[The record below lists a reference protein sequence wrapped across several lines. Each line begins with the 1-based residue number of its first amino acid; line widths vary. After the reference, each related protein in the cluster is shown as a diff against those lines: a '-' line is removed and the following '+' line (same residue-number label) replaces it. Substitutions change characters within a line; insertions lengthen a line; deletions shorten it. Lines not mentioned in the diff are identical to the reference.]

1 MEGSWPVMFGGRE
14 IGSLRA
20 HERGAMTVFE
30 AEAADPGGVLRLSVY
45 GGGREGYLG
54 VMSPAG
60 EGRVALRRSLSRA
73 ALRGFP
79 ERIEYAAPSG
89 EAAPAPEPEP
99 EEGEPLEPE
108 EQESDG
114 AVMEP
119 ASLTTEELEHMAV
132 VKLRAVARQ
141 IGLTSMTRKEIR
153 FAKKEEL
160 LAAITAFLAEQN
172 N

>member
-54 VMSPAG
+54 VMSPSG

-89 EAAPAPEPEP
+89 EAAPAPEPEKPAP
-99 EEGEPLEPE
+99 EPVSEPE
-108 EQESDG
+108 PEPEPEDG
-114 AVMEP
+114 LIWYSSPDGTLSAHDGRRLLVALP
-119 ASLTTEELEHMAV
+119 ADDARVPAWAGDGVRYINGRKYV
-132 VKLRAVARQ
+132 V
-141 IGLTSMTRKEIR
+141 
-153 FAKKEEL
+153 FPW
-160 LAAITAFLAEQN
+160 
-172 N
+172 

>member
-20 HERGAMTVFE
+20 HERGTMTVFE

-60 EGRVALRRSLSRA
+60 DGRVALRRSLSRA

-89 EAAPAPEPEP
+89 EAAPAPKPEKPAPEPVSEPEP
-99 EEGEPLEPE
+99 EPEPE
-108 EQESDG
+108 DG
-114 AVMEP
+114 LIWYSSPDGTLSAHDGRRLLVALP
-119 ASLTTEELEHMAV
+119 ADDARVPAWAGDV
-132 VKLRAVARQ
+132 VRY
-141 IGLTSMTRKEIR
+141 INGRKYVV
-153 FAKKEEL
+153 FPW
-160 LAAITAFLAEQN
+160 
-172 N
+172 

>member
-60 EGRVALRRSLSRA
+60 DGRVALRRSLSRA

-89 EAAPAPEPEP
+89 EAAPAPKPEKPAPEPVSEPEP
-99 EEGEPLEPE
+99 EPEPE
-108 EQESDG
+108 DG
-114 AVMEP
+114 LIWYSSPDGTLSAHDGRRLLVALP
-119 ASLTTEELEHMAV
+119 ADDARVPAWAGDV
-132 VKLRAVARQ
+132 VRS
-141 IGLTSMTRKEIR
+141 INGRKYVV
-153 FAKKEEL
+153 FPW
-160 LAAITAFLAEQN
+160 
-172 N
+172 

>member
-20 HERGAMTVFE
+20 HARGAMTVFE

-54 VMSPAG
+54 VMSPSG

-79 ERIEYAAPSG
+79 ERIEYAAPSS
-89 EAAPAPEPEP
+89 EAAPAPKPEKPAPEPVSEPEP
-99 EEGEPLEPE
+99 EPEPE
-108 EQESDG
+108 DG
-114 AVMEP
+114 LIWYSSPDGTLSAHDGRRLLVALP
-119 ASLTTEELEHMAV
+119 ADDARVPAWAGDV
-132 VKLRAVARQ
+132 VRY
-141 IGLTSMTRKEIR
+141 INGRKYVV
-153 FAKKEEL
+153 FPW
-160 LAAITAFLAEQN
+160 
-172 N
+172 

>member
-20 HERGAMTVFE
+20 YARGAMTVFE

-73 ALRGFP
+73 VLRGFP

-89 EAAPAPEPEP
+89 EAAPAPEPEKPAP
-99 EEGEPLEPE
+99 EPV
-108 EQESDG
+108 SG
-114 AVMEP
+114 A
-119 ASLTTEELEHMAV
+119 
-132 VKLRAVARQ
+132 
-141 IGLTSMTRKEIR
+141 
-153 FAKKEEL
+153 
-160 LAAITAFLAEQN
+160 
-172 N
+172 

>member
-20 HERGAMTVFE
+20 YARGAMTVFE

-54 VMSPAG
+54 VMSPSG

-73 ALRGFP
+73 VLRGFP

-89 EAAPAPEPEP
+89 EAAPAPEPEKPAP
-99 EEGEPLEPE
+99 EPVSEPE
-108 EQESDG
+108 PEPEPEDG
-114 AVMEP
+114 LIWYSSPDGTLSAHDGRRLLVALP
-119 ASLTTEELEHMAV
+119 ADDARVPAWAGDV
-132 VKLRAVARQ
+132 VRY
-141 IGLTSMTRKEIR
+141 INGRKYVV
-153 FAKKEEL
+153 FPW
-160 LAAITAFLAEQN
+160 
-172 N
+172 

>member
-89 EAAPAPEPEP
+89 EAAPAPEPEKP
-99 EEGEPLEPE
+99 VP
-108 EQESDG
+108 
-114 AVMEP
+114 EP
-119 ASLTTEELEHMAV
+119 ASEPEPEPEPEDGLIWYSSPDGTLSAHDGRRLLVALPADDARVPAWAGDV
-132 VKLRAVARQ
+132 VRY
-141 IGLTSMTRKEIR
+141 INGRKYVV
-153 FAKKEEL
+153 FPW
-160 LAAITAFLAEQN
+160 
-172 N
+172 

>member
-20 HERGAMTVFE
+20 YVRGAMTVFE

-60 EGRVALRRSLSRA
+60 DGRVALRRSLSRA

-89 EAAPAPEPEP
+89 EAAPAPKPEKPAPEPVSEPEP
-99 EEGEPLEPE
+99 EPEPE
-108 EQESDG
+108 DG
-114 AVMEP
+114 LIWYSSPDGTLSAHDGRRLLVALP
-119 ASLTTEELEHMAV
+119 ADDARVPAWAGDV
-132 VKLRAVARQ
+132 VRY
-141 IGLTSMTRKEIR
+141 INGRKYVV
-153 FAKKEEL
+153 FPW
-160 LAAITAFLAEQN
+160 
-172 N
+172 

>member
-20 HERGAMTVFE
+20 YARGAMTVFE

-54 VMSPAG
+54 VMSPTG

-73 ALRGFP
+73 VLRGFP

-89 EAAPAPEPEP
+89 EAAPAPEPEKPAP
-99 EEGEPLEPE
+99 EPVSEPE
-108 EQESDG
+108 PEPEPEDG
-114 AVMEP
+114 LIWYSSPDGTLSAHDGRRLLVALP
-119 ASLTTEELEHMAV
+119 ADDARVPAWAGDV
-132 VKLRAVARQ
+132 VRY
-141 IGLTSMTRKEIR
+141 INGRKYVV
-153 FAKKEEL
+153 FPW
-160 LAAITAFLAEQN
+160 
-172 N
+172 

>member
-54 VMSPAG
+54 VMSPSG

-89 EAAPAPEPEP
+89 EAAPAPETEKPAPEPVSEPEP
-99 EEGEPLEPE
+99 EPEPE
-108 EQESDG
+108 DG
-114 AVMEP
+114 LIWYSSPDGTLSAHDGRRLLVALP
-119 ASLTTEELEHMAV
+119 ADDARVPAWAGDV
-132 VKLRAVARQ
+132 VRY
-141 IGLTSMTRKEIR
+141 INGRKYVV
-153 FAKKEEL
+153 FPW
-160 LAAITAFLAEQN
+160 
-172 N
+172 

>member
-20 HERGAMTVFE
+20 YARGAMTVFE

-60 EGRVALRRSLSRA
+60 EGRGALRRSLSRA
-73 ALRGFP
+73 VLRGFP

-89 EAAPAPEPEP
+89 EAAPAPEPEKPAP
-99 EEGEPLEPE
+99 EPVSEPE
-108 EQESDG
+108 PEPEPEDG
-114 AVMEP
+114 LIWYSSPDGTLSAHDGRRLLVALP
-119 ASLTTEELEHMAV
+119 ADDARVPAWAGDV
-132 VKLRAVARQ
+132 VRY
-141 IGLTSMTRKEIR
+141 INGRKYVV
-153 FAKKEEL
+153 FPW
-160 LAAITAFLAEQN
+160 
-172 N
+172 

>member
-89 EAAPAPEPEP
+89 EAAPAPEPEKPAP
-99 EEGEPLEPE
+99 EPVSEPE
-108 EQESDG
+108 PEPEPEDG
-114 AVMEP
+114 LIWYSSPDGTLSAHDGRRLLVALP
-119 ASLTTEELEHMAV
+119 ADDARVPAWAGDV
-132 VKLRAVARQ
+132 VRS
-141 IGLTSMTRKEIR
+141 INGRKYVV
-153 FAKKEEL
+153 FPW
-160 LAAITAFLAEQN
+160 
-172 N
+172 

>member
-14 IGSLRA
+14 VGSLRA
-20 HERGAMTVFE
+20 YARGAMTVFE

-73 ALRGFP
+73 VLRGFP

-89 EAAPAPEPEP
+89 EAAPAPEPEKPAP
-99 EEGEPLEPE
+99 EPVSEPE
-108 EQESDG
+108 PEPEPEDG
-114 AVMEP
+114 LIWYSSPDGTLSAHDRRRLLVALP
-119 ASLTTEELEHMAV
+119 ADDARVPAWAGDV
-132 VKLRAVARQ
+132 VRY
-141 IGLTSMTRKEIR
+141 INGRKYVV
-153 FAKKEEL
+153 FPW
-160 LAAITAFLAEQN
+160 
-172 N
+172 

>member
-20 HERGAMTVFE
+20 YARGAMTVFE

-60 EGRVALRRSLSRA
+60 DGRVALRRSLSRA

-89 EAAPAPEPEP
+89 EAAAAPEPEKPAPEPVSEPEPEP
-99 EEGEPLEPE
+99 EPE
-108 EQESDG
+108 DG
-114 AVMEP
+114 LIWYSSPDGTLSAHDGRRLLVALP
-119 ASLTTEELEHMAV
+119 ADDARVPAWAGDV
-132 VKLRAVARQ
+132 VRY
-141 IGLTSMTRKEIR
+141 INGRKYVV
-153 FAKKEEL
+153 FPW
-160 LAAITAFLAEQN
+160 
-172 N
+172 

>member
-89 EAAPAPEPEP
+89 EAAPAPEPEKP
-99 EEGEPLEPE
+99 APEPE
-108 EQESDG
+108 PEDG
-114 AVMEP
+114 LIWYSSPDGTLSAHDGRRLLVALP
-119 ASLTTEELEHMAV
+119 ADDARVPAWAGDV
-132 VKLRAVARQ
+132 VRY
-141 IGLTSMTRKEIR
+141 INGRKYVV
-153 FAKKEEL
+153 FPW
-160 LAAITAFLAEQN
+160 
-172 N
+172 

>member
-73 ALRGFP
+73 VLRGFP

-89 EAAPAPEPEP
+89 EAAPAPEPEKPAP
-99 EEGEPLEPE
+99 EPVSKPEPE
-108 EQESDG
+108 PEPEDG
-114 AVMEP
+114 LIWYSSPDGTLSAHDGRRLLVALP
-119 ASLTTEELEHMAV
+119 ADDARVPAWAGDV
-132 VKLRAVARQ
+132 VRY
-141 IGLTSMTRKEIR
+141 INGRKYVV
-153 FAKKEEL
+153 FPW
-160 LAAITAFLAEQN
+160 
-172 N
+172 

>member
-1 MEGSWPVMFGGRE
+1 MEESWPVMFGGRE

-20 HERGAMTVFE
+20 HARGAMTVFE

-89 EAAPAPEPEP
+89 EAAPAPEPEKPAP
-99 EEGEPLEPE
+99 EPVSEPE
-108 EQESDG
+108 PEPEPEDG
-114 AVMEP
+114 LIWDSSPDGTLSAHDGRRLLVALP
-119 ASLTTEELEHMAV
+119 ADDARVPAWAGV
-132 VKLRAVARQ
+132 VVRY
-141 IGLTSMTRKEIR
+141 INGRK
-153 FAKKEEL
+153 FVV
-160 LAAITAFLAEQN
+160 FPW
-172 N
+172 

>member
-54 VMSPAG
+54 VMSPSG

-89 EAAPAPEPEP
+89 EAAPAPEPEKPAP
-99 EEGEPLEPE
+99 EPVSEPE
-108 EQESDG
+108 PESEPEDG
-114 AVMEP
+114 LIWYSSPDGTLSAHDGRRLLVALP
-119 ASLTTEELEHMAV
+119 ADDARVPAWAGDV
-132 VKLRAVARQ
+132 VRY
-141 IGLTSMTRKEIR
+141 INGRKYVV
-153 FAKKEEL
+153 FPW
-160 LAAITAFLAEQN
+160 
-172 N
+172 

>member
-30 AEAADPGGVLRLSVY
+30 AEAADQGGVLRLSVY

-54 VMSPAG
+54 VMSPSG

-89 EAAPAPEPEP
+89 EAAPAPEPEKPAP
-99 EEGEPLEPE
+99 EPVSKPEPE
-108 EQESDG
+108 PEPEDG
-114 AVMEP
+114 LIWYSSPDGTLSAHDGRRLLVALP
-119 ASLTTEELEHMAV
+119 ADDARVPAWAGDV
-132 VKLRAVARQ
+132 VRY
-141 IGLTSMTRKEIR
+141 INGRKYVV
-153 FAKKEEL
+153 FPW
-160 LAAITAFLAEQN
+160 
-172 N
+172 

>member
-1 MEGSWPVMFGGRE
+1 MFGGRE

-60 EGRVALRRSLSRA
+60 DGRVALRRSLSRA

-89 EAAPAPEPEP
+89 EAAPAPKPEKPAPEPVSEPEP
-99 EEGEPLEPE
+99 EPEPE
-108 EQESDG
+108 DG
-114 AVMEP
+114 LIWYSSPDGTLSAHDGRRLLVALP
-119 ASLTTEELEHMAV
+119 ADDARVPAWAGDV
-132 VKLRAVARQ
+132 VRY
-141 IGLTSMTRKEIR
+141 INGRKYVV
-153 FAKKEEL
+153 FPW
-160 LAAITAFLAEQN
+160 
-172 N
+172 

>member
-1 MEGSWPVMFGGRE
+1 MEESWPVMFGGRE

-20 HERGAMTVFE
+20 HARGAMTVFE

-89 EAAPAPEPEP
+89 EASPAPEPEKPAP
-99 EEGEPLEPE
+99 EPVSEPE
-108 EQESDG
+108 PEPEPEDG
-114 AVMEP
+114 LIWYSSPDGTLSAHDGRRLLVALP
-119 ASLTTEELEHMAV
+119 ADDARVPAWAGDV
-132 VKLRAVARQ
+132 VRY
-141 IGLTSMTRKEIR
+141 INGRKYVV
-153 FAKKEEL
+153 FPW
-160 LAAITAFLAEQN
+160 
-172 N
+172 

>member
-20 HERGAMTVFE
+20 HARGAMTVFE
-30 AEAADPGGVLRLSVY
+30 AEASDPGGVLRLSVY

-60 EGRVALRRSLSRA
+60 DGRVALRRSLSRA

-89 EAAPAPEPEP
+89 EAAPAPKPEKPAPEPVSEPEP
-99 EEGEPLEPE
+99 EPEPE
-108 EQESDG
+108 DG
-114 AVMEP
+114 LISYSSPDGTLSAHDGRRLLVALP
-119 ASLTTEELEHMAV
+119 ADDARVPAWAGDV
-132 VKLRAVARQ
+132 VRY
-141 IGLTSMTRKEIR
+141 INGRKYVV
-153 FAKKEEL
+153 FPW
-160 LAAITAFLAEQN
+160 
-172 N
+172 

>member
-20 HERGAMTVFE
+20 YARGAMTVFE

-89 EAAPAPEPEP
+89 EAAPAPKPEKPAPEPVSEPEP
-99 EEGEPLEPE
+99 EPEPE
-108 EQESDG
+108 DG
-114 AVMEP
+114 LIWYSSPDGTLSSHDGRRLLVALP
-119 ASLTTEELEHMAV
+119 ADDARVPAWAGDV
-132 VKLRAVARQ
+132 VRY
-141 IGLTSMTRKEIR
+141 INGRKYVV
-153 FAKKEEL
+153 FPW
-160 LAAITAFLAEQN
+160 
-172 N
+172 

>member
-30 AEAADPGGVLRLSVY
+30 AEAADPGGVLRRSVY
-45 GGGREGYLG
+45 VGGREGYLG
-54 VMSPAG
+54 VMSPSG

-89 EAAPAPEPEP
+89 EAAPAPEPEKPAP
-99 EEGEPLEPE
+99 EPVSEPE
-108 EQESDG
+108 PEPEPEDG
-114 AVMEP
+114 LIWYSSPDGTLSAHDGQRLLVALP
-119 ASLTTEELEHMAV
+119 ADDARVPAWAGDV
-132 VKLRAVARQ
+132 VRY
-141 IGLTSMTRKEIR
+141 INGRKYVV
-153 FAKKEEL
+153 FPW
-160 LAAITAFLAEQN
+160 
-172 N
+172 

>member
-54 VMSPAG
+54 VMSPSG

-73 ALRGFP
+73 TLRGFP

-89 EAAPAPEPEP
+89 EAAPAPEPEKPVP
-99 EEGEPLEPE
+99 EPVSKPEPE
-108 EQESDG
+108 PEPEDG
-114 AVMEP
+114 LIWYSSPDGTLSAHDGRRLLVALP
-119 ASLTTEELEHMAV
+119 ADDARVPAWAGDV
-132 VKLRAVARQ
+132 VRY
-141 IGLTSMTRKEIR
+141 INGRKYVV
-153 FAKKEEL
+153 FPW
-160 LAAITAFLAEQN
+160 
-172 N
+172 

>member
-1 MEGSWPVMFGGRE
+1 MEGSWPVMFGGCE

-54 VMSPAG
+54 VMSPSG

-89 EAAPAPEPEP
+89 EAAPAPEPEKPAP
-99 EEGEPLEPE
+99 EPVSEPE
-108 EQESDG
+108 PEPEPEDG
-114 AVMEP
+114 LIWYSSPDGTLSAHDGRRLLVALP
-119 ASLTTEELEHMAV
+119 ADDARVPAWAGDV
-132 VKLRAVARQ
+132 VRY
-141 IGLTSMTRKEIR
+141 INGRKYVV
-153 FAKKEEL
+153 FPW
-160 LAAITAFLAEQN
+160 
-172 N
+172 

>member
-20 HERGAMTVFE
+20 YARGAMTVFE

-73 ALRGFP
+73 VLRGFP

-89 EAAPAPEPEP
+89 EAAPAPEPEKPVP
-99 EEGEPLEPE
+99 EPVSEPE
-108 EQESDG
+108 PEPEPEDG
-114 AVMEP
+114 LIWYSSPDGTLSAHDGRRLLVALP
-119 ASLTTEELEHMAV
+119 ADDARVPAWAGDV
-132 VKLRAVARQ
+132 VRY
-141 IGLTSMTRKEIR
+141 INGRKYVV
-153 FAKKEEL
+153 FPW
-160 LAAITAFLAEQN
+160 
-172 N
+172 

>member
-20 HERGAMTVFE
+20 YARGAMAVFE

-73 ALRGFP
+73 VLRGFP

-89 EAAPAPEPEP
+89 EAAPAPEPEKPAP
-99 EEGEPLEPE
+99 EPVSEPE
-108 EQESDG
+108 PEPEPEDG
-114 AVMEP
+114 LIWYSSPDGTLSAHDGRRLLVALP
-119 ASLTTEELEHMAV
+119 ADDARVPAWAGDV
-132 VKLRAVARQ
+132 VRY
-141 IGLTSMTRKEIR
+141 INGRKYVV
-153 FAKKEEL
+153 FPW
-160 LAAITAFLAEQN
+160 
-172 N
+172 